1 MTGHVIPARFRLIL
15 LFIWLRKTYILI
27 SNMDNDDANDDGD
40 YDEDDADVDS

>member
-15 LFIWLRKTYILI
+15 LFIWLRKM
-27 SNMDNDDANDDGD
+27 SNMENDDDNDDGD